1 MLLASEYGVRRFVVA
16 GGETSGAVTA
26 ALGVTA
32 VRIGPNICP
41 GVPWTESL
49 QERPLA
55 LALKSGNF
63 GDRQFFTQ
71 ALEMLLEAGA
81 DPTLQGCWHGGLNGT
96 PLDFARFKNRHKLIK
111 ILEDYQ

>member
-1 MLLASEYGVRRFVVA
+1 MHSNCPLQTEFGATTVAHALEDFLSRAAVLLASEYGVRRFVVA

-71 ALEMLLEAGA
+71 ALEML
-81 DPTLQGCWHGGLNGT
+81 P
-96 PLDFARFKNRHKLIK
+96 
-111 ILEDYQ
+111 